1 MTSRTSSYLLI
12 RVRQYTRIALLPVLL
27 VLLWLASGLAVPDAL
42 RSLSATLGSTMTIML
57 AIVFEALPFLLL
69 GVLLSA
75 GIAQFV
81 RPAQLQRLVPTNRF
95 AAALLGGCLGLV
107 LPVCECG
114 TIPAARRL
122 IRQGASP
129 TFGLA
134 FMLAAP
140 VINPVVI
147 LSSAVA
153 FASLFGWEFVAL
165 RVGLSLVVAMIA
177 ALLIAPTIRIQEPD
191 LDLHH
196 HQQHDGITTT
206 WMQRLLSHATHELF
220 ELLRFLLIG
229 AAVAACFQAFV
240 PTSLLTSVTHPL
252 FSIVAM
258 QLLAALLSICSTVDA
273 FVALAFVGQV
283 PTTAILAFLV
293 FGPMVDLK
301 SMLLYRS
308 LLPTRAIVRLVVVI
322 AVLVTGCCSLI
333 G

>member
-1 MTSRTSSYLLI
+1 M
-12 RVRQYTRIALLPVLL
+12 A
-27 VLLWLASGLAVPDAL
+27 A
-42 RSLSATLGSTMTIML
+42 LSATLRSTITVML
-57 AIVFEALPFLLL
+57 AIIFEALPFLLL

-81 RPAQLQRLVPTNRF
+81 RPAQLQRFVPANRF
-95 AAALLGGCLGLV
+95 AAALLGGCFGLV

-147 LSSAVA
+147 FSSAVA
-153 FASLFGWEFVAL
+153 FAGLFGWEFVAL
-165 RVGLSLVVAMIA
+165 RVGLSLMVAMIA
-177 ALLIAPTIRIQEPD
+177 ALLIAPTISIQEPN
-191 LDLHH
+191 LDEHH
-196 HQQHDGITTT
+196 HQHDGIATT
-206 WMQRLLSHATHELF
+206 WAQRLLGHATHELF

-229 AAVAACFQAFV
+229 AAVAACFQAVV

-252 FSIVAM
+252 FSIMAM

-293 FGPMVDLK
+293 FGPMIDLK

-308 LLPTRAIVRLVVVI
+308 LLPTRAIMRLVLVI

-333 G
+333 R